1 MEDFTKR
8 FLSYALTMAMALGFS
23 FSLAAQDCSELF
35 ISEYI
40 EGSSNNKCIEIY
52 NPTGSTIDLSGYDLA
67 FFFNGGT
74 NPSNFPIPL
83 VGSLAAGD
91 VYVVCDDGA
100 AAAFLAVA
108 DLTPTRSFFNGD
120 DAVALRKDGVNID
133 VIGVIGD
140 DPGSQW
146 GSGLTST
153 ANNTIRR
160 KVNTTVGNPAGSA
173 DIAAAWD
180 GFASNAADDLGIYMN
195 NCNMPTCVID
205 DIVMHNQS
213 SCHDGGTPYV
223 RDDSFSASVTVSFS
237 LEEPITGG
245 TLDLTVQGE
254 DYSVNVS
261 HISGNSHTFSVNLA
275 ADGRSVSASAR
286 FSAEPACALS
296 KSVGSAV
303 SPCSS
308 FAACSV
314 PLISEYVEGSGSNKC
329 IEIFNPTG
337 STINLSAYTL
347 NVYFN
352 GSTSAGRTT
361 ALSGSL
367 RSGEVYVVCN
377 PGATSA
383 FRQASDLLSG
393 DMLFNGND
401 VVTLEDGSGIIDAVG
416 QLGNASNFAS
426 DVSLQRKPS
435 KTSPDN
441 NPYNTFSASSGD
453 YFRMPRNTSW
463 GLGSQESDCIAV
475 EDMEGDF
482 YVSPAMCD
490 EGSISAGAGSVT
502 LTSSCGPGLLDYDA
516 STIALN
522 KYCGNFEI
530 EVYVADLDNP
540 GFAGIQVRETL
551 SPGSRMIGIKTRK
564 NNTYVYREVRSSHG
578 SSKIVSPKRR
588 GKGYHWLKLTRSGS
602 RFKMYSS
609 KNGSYWKLERS
620 VTMSLSS
627 TVFAGFMTE
636 SPNLSTTTTAVF
648 EDISTDG
655 QCGGSS
661 LVATAAVPE
670 RANSTLQDF
679 SNEKVETPNLPQARG
694 AEVVADLQLSPNPA
708 SDFLRVA
715 IPPLKDQNGRLY
727 ITDLNGR
734 VVFSQAYRGDRSTLE
749 IDLAGLRLS
758 QGIYVLSL
766 RTSNQVL
773 SKRFVKS
780 TQ

>member
-8 FLSYALTMAMALGFS
+8 FLSYALTMAAALGFS
-23 FSLAAQDCSELF
+23 FGLAAQDCSELF

-52 NPTGSTIDLSGYDLA
+52 NPTGSTVNLDGYELA
-67 FFFNGGT
+67 FYFNGGT

-83 VGSLAAGD
+83 VGNLAAGD

-100 AAAFLAVA
+100 AAVFLAVA

-120 DAVALRKDGVNID
+120 DAVALTKDGVNID

-160 KVNTTVGNPAGSA
+160 KVSTTTGNPAGSA
-173 DIAAAWD
+173 DIAAEWD
-180 GFASNAADDLGIYMN
+180 GFDSNTADDLGIYMN

-223 RDDSFSASVTVSFS
+223 NDDGFSASITVSFS
-237 LEEPITGG
+237 LEEPITSG
-245 TLDLTVQGE
+245 TLDLSVQGE

-261 HISGNSHTFSVNLA
+261 HISGNSHTFQVNLG
-275 ADGRSVSASAR
+275 ADGRSVSATAK

-296 KSVGSAV
+296 KSIGSAV

-329 IEIFNPTG
+329 IEIFNPTN
-337 STINLSAYTL
+337 SSINLSGYTL

-352 GSTSAGRTT
+352 GATSAGRTT
-361 ALSGSL
+361 ELSGTL

-401 VVTLEDGSGIIDAVG
+401 AVTLEDGSGIVDVVG
-416 QLGNASNFAS
+416 QFGNSSNYASN
-426 DVSLQRKPS
+426 VSLQRKPS
-435 KTSPDN
+435 KTRPDN
-441 NPYNTFSASSGD
+441 DPYDTFSASSGD
-453 YFRMPRNTSW
+453 YFRMPSNTSW

-475 EDMEGDF
+475 EDMDGDF

-490 EGSISAGAGSVT
+490 EGSISAGAGSLT

-530 EVYVADLDNP
+530 VAYVADLDNP

-578 SSKIVSPKRR
+578 SSKYVSPKRR
-588 GKGYHWLKLTRSGS
+588 GNGYHWLKLIRSGS
-602 RFKMYSS
+602 RFKTYSS

-636 SPNLSTTTTAVF
+636 SRSLSSTATAVF
-648 EDISTDG
+648 ENISTTG
-655 QCGGSS
+655 QCGVSS
-661 LVATAAVPE
+661 LVATPAAE
-670 RANSTLQDF
+670 RAESSLQDF
-679 SNEKVETPNLPQARG
+679 SSEKVDNLNLPQVREIG
-694 AEVVADLQLSPNPA
+694 IVADLQLSPNPA

-715 IPPLKDQNGRLY
+715 IPQIEDQNGRLY
-727 ITDLNGR
+727 ITDMNGR
-734 VVFSQAYRGDRSTLE
+734 MVFSQAYKGDRSTLE
-749 IDLAGLRLS
+749 IDLAGLRLT
-758 QGIYVLSL
+758 QGIYILSL
-766 RTSNQVL
+766 RTSKQVL
-773 SKRFVKS
+773 SKRFVKAA
-780 TQ
+780 Q